1 MGSPRAANR
10 DADTAA
16 QSQRDH
22 AAAGAGRSE
31 TRHCP
36 VCDAA
41 DGSELLRHDR
51 WRLVQCGGCGLP
63 YMPEYPTDEAIDTEF
78 EWSESFKRERMERW
92 MRNPFA
98 RAWTMSVLFMKPSR
112 EARALRWIRR
122 HAPPTI
128 AADGSPGATA
138 GELYA
143 ALAAPSGT
151 RAVPGGTGVPNG
163 TRRARM
169 IDVGCGDGRLP
180 ALALRWGYDAIGVE
194 PSPKM
199 AARAARR
206 MGAERVLCG
215 RLSDFDLPPAS
226 FDLAVT
232 VSYLEHE
239 PRPAPVLRRLF
250 ELLRP
255 GGVTVH
261 KTPNYDCLLR
271 RILGARWSGYRWPEH
286 VQYFSP
292 ATLGRLLGDVGFQLI
307 SVKANPLSD
316 NFWIAARKP
325 RSPSQKIK

>member
-1 MGSPRAANR
+1 MTEPRTIRAG
-10 DADTAA
+10 DAHSAERTE
-16 QSQRDH
+16 SRP
-22 AAAGAGRSE
+22 
-31 TRHCP
+31 CP
-36 VCDAA
+36 VCDAVGGA
-41 DGSELLRHDR
+41 ELLRHDR
-51 WRLVQCGGCGLP
+51 WRLVGCAGCGLP

-122 HAPPTI
+122 SAPPTI
-128 AADGSPGATA
+128 AVDGSLGATPS
-138 GELYA
+138 ELHA
-143 ALAAPSGT
+143 TRAAPSGT
-151 RAVPGGTGVPNG
+151 RAAPSGTEVPSG

-199 AARAARR
+199 ASRAARR

-215 RLSDFDLPPAS
+215 RLADFDLERGS

-271 RILGARWSGYRWPEH
+271 RVLGARWSGYRWPEH

-292 ATLGRLLGDVGFQLI
+292 ATLGRLIVNVGFEVI

-325 RSPSQKIK
+325 TDLS